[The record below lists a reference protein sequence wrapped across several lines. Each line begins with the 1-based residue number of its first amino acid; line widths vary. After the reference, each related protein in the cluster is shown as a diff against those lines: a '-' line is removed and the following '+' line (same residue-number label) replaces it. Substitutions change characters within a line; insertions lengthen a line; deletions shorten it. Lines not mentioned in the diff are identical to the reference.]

1 MKKKVTKKQKTI
13 TICSSA
19 SFYPEVI
26 LFRDKLNE
34 RGWKVFVPH
43 SAALM
48 ERKGSFNVAAYKT
61 WFSNPR
67 HLKRKTWLMENHL
80 RKIAMADSIF
90 VVNLSKKGINGYVG
104 GNGLIEMFYAHLKK
118 KKIYMLNPI
127 SKQSPLREEVMGLR
141 PVVVKGDLRKI
152 RR

>member
-104 GNGLIEMFYAHLKK
+104 GNGLRADSHEEDPGADGSLGGDEPGKV
-118 KKIYMLNPI
+118 
-127 SKQSPLREEVMGLR
+127 PLTG
-141 PVVVKGDLRKI
+141 PVG
-152 RR
+152 